1 LKCFMNPGP
10 VIYYKN
16 YILGIFTNH
25 MNFFLNCIQIHVYR
39 IDKTLLKKVLF
50 PLFKIKKKKHKGKRI
65 KTEVRKEKK
74 SHRQASFPWQRCGIY
89 RGVCYVTQSLWSMTS
104 LIDPRKTSPSKCS
117 GTYQVNRLAMY
128 NQAAWYHFLK

>member
-25 MNFFLNCIQIHVYR
+25 MNFFLNCIQIHLYR

-65 KTEVRKEKK
+65 KTKK
-74 SHRQASFPWQRCGIY
+74 KCD
-89 RGVCYVTQSLWSMTS
+89 VTNAPVDSTAL
-104 LIDPRKTSPSKCS
+104 PRKRSLPMAFFFLSYFCFYS
-117 GTYQVNRLAMY
+117 FSFMFFFFFFEGGEQ
-128 NQAAWYHFLK
+128 HFF